1 MAGKP
6 KGSRT
11 QLEKFPHLPLRLPP
25 APVNSTSAI
34 LLRKI
39 RLTETSL
46 IVSWLTPEFGLIKT
60 VAKGALR
67 PKSRLTGVLDLFH
80 SCEIQFQ
87 KARSGDLHSLREATL
102 RESFPGIRSDY
113 PRIALAAYAV
123 ELLEKAAEKETP
135 IPELFDLLERALG
148 YLNKETAT
156 RRAMLHFES
165 ELARLLGIAS
175 PTIPA
180 SLTLERVLYR
190 LPTSRADLLARLA
203 IQA

>member
-1 MAGKP
+1 V
-6 KGSRT
+6 
-11 QLEKFPHLPLRLPP
+11 H
-25 APVNSTSAI
+25 STPAI
-34 LLRKI
+34 LLRKF

-87 KARSGDLHSLREATL
+87 QARSGDLHALREATL

-135 IPELFDLLERALG
+135 VPELFDLLERAFRHLDR
-148 YLNKETAT
+148 EAAS

-175 PTIPA
+175 PHFSA
-180 SLTLERVLYR
+180 EHALERVLHR
-190 LPTSRADLLARLA
+190 LPTSRADLLARLVA
-203 IQA
+203 PA